1 VYEAR
6 SYKRKSRPELRAGA
20 NPCDENFEPMVNVN
34 KRVTQ
39 WSERLNLIRAVVT
52 IVAVAVVLV
61 LIGGAV
67 ARLVEPET
75 FTSLGLAY
83 WWAIT
88 TVTTVG
94 YGDVVPEDAV
104 GRIVG
109 ALLMLTGL
117 SLIPTLTSVVVST
130 LISKRSRAETE
141 ELRGEL
147 LESTATLRRIE
158 ERLARMEGGS
168 GLPP

>member
-1 VYEAR
+1 MTFATRPRVAR
-6 SYKRKSRPELRAGA
+6 WY
-20 NPCDENFEPMVNVN
+20 D
-34 KRVTQ
+34 
-39 WSERLNLIRAVVT
+39 RLTLVRAVAT
-52 IVAVAVVLV
+52 IVTVAVILV
-61 LIGGAV
+61 LISGAL
-67 ARLVEPET
+67 ARVVEPEV

-94 YGDVVPEDAV
+94 YGDVVPKDPA
-104 GRIVG
+104 GRVVG

-130 LISKRSRAETE
+130 LISKRSQEETRQLE
-141 ELRGEL
+141 HELMK
-147 LESTATLRRIE
+147 STAALARIE

-168 GLPP
+168 DSSVEPV

>member
-1 VYEAR
+1 
-6 SYKRKSRPELRAGA
+6 
-20 NPCDENFEPMVNVN
+20 MVDVH
-34 KRVTQ
+34 KRVTR
-39 WSERLNLIRAVVT
+39 WSERLNLVRAVVT
-52 IVAVAVVLV
+52 IVTVAMLLV
-61 LIGGAV
+61 LIAGAV

-94 YGDVVPEDAV
+94 YGDVVPEDPW
-104 GRIVG
+104 GRVVG

-130 LISKRSRAETE
+130 LISKRTRAQTE
-141 ELRGEL
+141 QLQGEL
-147 LESTATLRRIE
+147 MESTASLRRIE

-168 GLPP
+168 GVPP

>member
-1 VYEAR
+1 
-6 SYKRKSRPELRAGA
+6 
-20 NPCDENFEPMVNVN
+20 MVDVH
-34 KRVTQ
+34 KRVTR
-39 WSERLNLIRAVVT
+39 WSERLNLVRAVVT
-52 IVAVAVVLV
+52 IVTVAMLLV
-61 LIGGAV
+61 LIAGAV

-94 YGDVVPEDAV
+94 YGDVVPEDPW
-104 GRIVG
+104 GRVVG

-130 LISKRSRAETE
+130 LISKRTRAQTE
-141 ELRGEL
+141 QLQGEL
-147 LESTATLRRIE
+147 MESTASLRRIE
-158 ERLARMEGGS
+158 ERLARMEGGT